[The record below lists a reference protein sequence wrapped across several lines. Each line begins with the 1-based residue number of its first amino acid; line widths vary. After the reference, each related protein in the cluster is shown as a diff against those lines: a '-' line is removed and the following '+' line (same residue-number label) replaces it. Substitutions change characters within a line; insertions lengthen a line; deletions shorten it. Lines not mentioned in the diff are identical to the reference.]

1 MQDNTQTII
10 EMPRAQGNEGPG
22 DRTETVHTFTAA
34 ELIKWAKRQS
44 VCRFYVSAHARNF
57 EYSMGVVEVT
67 KPSLTAWLSGWAC
80 QKPIVT
86 FEVHDT
92 NRDPL
97 EIACGLKL
105 FGKKYRRTICI
116 FPVRGES

>member
-10 EMPRAQGNEGPG
+10 EMPRAQDNEGPG
-22 DRTETVHTFTAA
+22 AALTTTVHTFTAT

-57 EYSMGVVEVT
+57 DYSMGLVEVT

-80 QKPIVT
+80 QKATVT
-86 FEVHDT
+86 FEVHNT
-92 NRDPL
+92 NRDP
-97 EIACGLKL
+97 GLDF
-105 FGKKYRRTICI
+105 FGKKYKRTICI
-116 FPVRGES
+116 FPVRDES